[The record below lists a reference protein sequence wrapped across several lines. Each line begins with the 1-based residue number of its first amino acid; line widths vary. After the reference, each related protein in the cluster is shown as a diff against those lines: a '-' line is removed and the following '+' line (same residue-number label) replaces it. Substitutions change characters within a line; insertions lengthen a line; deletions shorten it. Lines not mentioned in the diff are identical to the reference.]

1 MNNILCTICMRG
13 GSQGVK
19 SKNIRSING
28 KPLMYFTIKQAI
40 KSGIFNHIVISTD
53 SKKILN
59 CAKSYGA
66 EGWFMR
72 PKRFSD
78 NYSSKIPAIR
88 HALIKSEERYNKKF
102 DLIVDLDVT
111 SPLRKVEDIIN
122 AYKFFTK
129 KKADVLITGTKSR
142 RNPYFNMV
150 EIIKNRVRKVKI
162 AKKKIYRRQDAPQ
175 TFDMNASIYIWNR
188 KTLIN
193 STNEIRSLEK
203 NTKSKTIFYE
213 MPEDRSLDIDS
224 ELDFKLV
231 EFLLKSRNKKII

>member
-1 MNNILCTICMRG
+1 MRG

-19 SKNIRSING
+19 NKNIRSING

-53 SKKILN
+53 SKKMLN

-66 EGWFMR
+66 DGWFMR

-129 KKADVLITGTKSR
+129 KADVLITGTKSR
-142 RNPYFNMV
+142 RKPFNMV
-150 EIIKNRVRKVKI
+150 EIEKNKIRKVKI
-162 AKKKIYRRQDAPQ
+162 AKKNLQKRDVP
-175 TFDMNASIYIWNR
+175 
-188 KTLIN
+188 
-193 STNEIRSLEK
+193 
-203 NTKSKTIFYE
+203 
-213 MPEDRSLDIDS
+213 
-224 ELDFKLV
+224 DF
-231 EFLLKSRNKKII
+231 